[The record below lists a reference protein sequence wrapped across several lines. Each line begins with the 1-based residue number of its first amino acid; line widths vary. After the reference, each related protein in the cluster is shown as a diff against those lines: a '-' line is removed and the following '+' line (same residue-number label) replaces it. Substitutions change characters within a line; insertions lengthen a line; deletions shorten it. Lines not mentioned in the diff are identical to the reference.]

1 MTPQECVLDAVLRA
15 QGILAEYIEPGQHD
29 CEQTISRLFDIFD
42 DQTLTSAVN
51 TLNLD
56 LARAQLGT
64 ATDGEP
70 QRQGGDGRSPFNSLR
85 R

>member
-15 QGILAEYIEPGQHD
+15 QGILAEYIEPGPHD
-29 CEQTISRLFDIFD
+29 CERTINRLFDIFD
-42 DQTLTSAVN
+42 DEKLMTAVN

-56 LARAQLGT
+56 LAQLRTVT
-64 ATDGEP
+64 AGEP
-70 QRQGGDGRSPFNSLR
+70 QQDGGRSRLNSR